1 MLQNIK
7 NFFQRINAFFKDL
20 VTLKFEGY
28 DYASLE
34 EELNNIKKEFGD
46 LFDTLLNKDGI
57 MNKEEFKEIVDKYDS
72 LGVSLE
78 KINNKKVSNEY
89 LAKLEKEIIIKFIL
103 NLLICSI
110 AILLNL
116 PLGIFFTYL
125 NYLFINANGEIWGKE
140 DAKMN
145 NYLNYA
151 INVANKLGI
160 LNGNI
165 ERLMQKNEKILKDNE
180 SISIS
185 LDTERQKEQDKCLV
199 RQRTR

>member
-57 MNKEEFKEIVDKYDS
+57 ITKEEFQEIVDKYDS

-78 KINNKKVSNEY
+78 EINHKKVSNEY

-125 NYLFINANGEIWGKE
+125 NYLFINVNGEIWGKE

-151 INVANKLGI
+151 INVANNLGI